1 MIYRLLLLS
10 LGTFAIGTE
19 GFMIAGVLPTLAREF
34 QVSLSAAGQLVTIFS
49 IAYAIGSPVLATMTG
64 RLEKRQLLL
73 WAMMLFAFANVVC
86 GFANNYGILVFG
98 RIIAAIAA
106 GLFVP
111 AASITAAALVPPEKR
126 GRALSLVIGGQTV
139 ALALGVPLGTWIAL
153 TFQWRMT
160 FWIVGLLAFIAALL
174 IRMLFPSIPN
184 TTLVTLKER
193 LSFVRRPVIFSALLI
208 TVLWGI
214 GAFTVYTYISD
225 VFGRLGAVQT
235 TISFVLLIWGLASFV
250 GSSLGGWAADRFGSA
265 RIIVLTLSGLTIALT
280 SLSVFTS
287 LPKITWVLGLGM
299 VAMALWGISA
309 WAFNPAQ
316 QYRLIGFSGKASSI
330 VISLNASA
338 IYLGSSIGAFAGGL
352 VLKYGSITWL
362 GFIGGGCE
370 LAALLMF
377 VINQRLASS
386 AQPQMQSQQTL

>member
-1 MIYRLLLLS
+1 MNYRLLLLS

-49 IAYAIGSPVLATMTG
+49 LAYAIGSPVLATMTG
-64 RLEKRQLLL
+64 RLEKRRLLVSAL
-73 WAMMLFAFANVVC
+73 ILFAVANVIC
-86 GFANNYGILVFG
+86 GFANHYGILMFG
-98 RIIAAIAA
+98 RIIAAVAA

-111 AASITAAALVPPEKR
+111 AASVTAAALVPPEKR
-126 GRALSLVIGGQTV
+126 GRALALVIGGQTV

-160 FWIVGLLAFIAALL
+160 FWIVGLLAFIAAVL
-174 IRMLFPSIPN
+174 IRILFPSIPSSA
-184 TTLVTLKER
+184 LVTLKER
-193 LSFVRRPVIFSALLI
+193 LSFVKRPVIFSSLLI

-235 TISFVLLIWGLASFV
+235 TISFVLLIWGLASFA

-265 RIIVLTLSGLTIALT
+265 RIIVLTLSGLTVALT
-280 SLSVFTS
+280 SLSVLTLS
-287 LPKITWVLGLGM
+287 NITWALGLGM
-299 VAMALWGISA
+299 AAMALWGISA

-316 QYRLIGFSGKASSI
+316 QHRLIGFSGKASGI

-352 VLKYGSITWL
+352 ALNYGSVTWL

-370 LAALLMF
+370 LAALLLF
-377 VINQRLASS
+377 GLNRRLAS
-386 AQPQMQSQQTL
+386 AQPQVQSQQTS